1 MADTRRLDLKLKRI
15 KAIEGSYRSIIKRA
29 EDEYKHN
36 LITRDKLS
44 KIRRKHTQKI
54 EKLQIKARRLQ
65 KLRMRLK
72 TRNA

>member
-1 MADTRRLDLKLKRI
+1 LADTRRLDLKLKRI